1 MYVAKVVNICDKKP
15 VFVYLIVR
23 GFQMFI
29 VAKKVAQHLMSSTF
43 QIPDGMII
51 LSKERKVIFKMEFQ
65 NKEAVN

>member
-29 VAKKVAQHLMSSTF
+29 VAKKVAQHRMSSTF
-43 QIPDGMII
+43 QIPEGMII
-51 LSKERKVIFKMEFQ
+51 LSQERNLIFKSDFQ
-65 NKEAVN
+65 